1 MSAPQQCRRVVLARR
16 PVGMPVA
23 EDFRVEA
30 APLRTITDDELLI
43 ENRLLAIDPAIRGF
57 LDDRPSYLPPV
68 AIGEAVRGM
77 TLGRVVDSRDARF
90 PPGSIVR
97 LLAAWEEFSIATG
110 QALGLEI
117 LEPDPGV
124 PLATY
129 MGALGP
135 SGLTAYIGLHE
146 IGQIGAGQTVLVSA
160 AAGAVGSVAGQIAKL
175 RGCRVVGIA
184 GSADKIRLLTTE
196 LGFDAAIDHRA
207 AADLGAA
214 VRAACPNGVDVYF
227 DNVGG
232 PVLDAV
238 LPQMAERGRVV
249 VCGMVADYN
258 RQDAPQPIHN
268 LWQLVVKRLTM
279 RGFLT
284 YDHGPALGPAQAQ
297 LRDWVRSGALRPL
310 ENISRGL
317 ETAPAA
323 LVRMLSGA
331 TTGKTLVQLAP
342 GM

>member
-1 MSAPQQCRRVVLARR
+1 MSAARQNRRVVLARR
-16 PVGMPVA
+16 PVGMPMA
-23 EDFRVEA
+23 QDFRVEV
-30 APLRTITDDELLI
+30 APLRELADGEFLVQ
-43 ENRLLAIDPAIRGF
+43 NQLLAIDPAIRGF

-77 TLGRVVDSRDARF
+77 TLGRVTDSRDPRY
-90 PPGSIVR
+90 PPGSFVR
-97 LLAAWEEFSIATG
+97 LLAAWEQFSIANEG
-110 QALGLEI
+110 ALGLEI
-117 LEPDPGV
+117 VEPEDSV
-124 PLATY
+124 ALATY

-135 SGLTAYIGLHE
+135 SGLTAYVGLHE
-146 IGQIGAGQTVLVSA
+146 IGQIAAGETVLVSA

-184 GSADKIRLLTTE
+184 GSAQKIRLLTNE
-196 LGFDAAIDHRA
+196 LGFDAAIDHRTA
-207 AADLGAA
+207 GDLGAA
-214 VRAACPNGVDVYF
+214 VQAACPEGVDVYF

-258 RQDAPQPIHN
+258 RQDAPQPVHH

-284 YDHGPALGPAQAQ
+284 YDHASVLGDAQRQ
-297 LRDWVRSGALRPL
+297 LRAWVRDGALKPL
-310 ENISRGL
+310 ENVSPGL
-317 ETAPAA
+317 ASAPAA
-323 LVRMLSGA
+323 LARMLSGA
-331 TTGKTLVQLAP
+331 TIGKTLVQVE
-342 GM
+342 

>member
-1 MSAPQQCRRVVLARR
+1 MSVARQGRRVVLARR
-16 PVGMPVA
+16 PSGMPVA
-23 EDFRVEA
+23 ADFRVQT
-30 APLRTITDDELLI
+30 APLRELVDGEFLVQ
-43 ENRLLAIDPAIRGF
+43 NQLLAIDPAIRGF

-77 TLGRVVDSRDARF
+77 TLGRVAESRDARY
-90 PPGSIVR
+90 PSGSVVR
-97 LLAAWEEFSIATG
+97 LLAAWEQFSIANKD
-110 QALGLEI
+110 ALGLEVVERQDGI
-117 LEPDPGV
+117 

-135 SGLTAYIGLHE
+135 SGLTAYVGLHE
-146 IGQIGAGQTVLVSA
+146 IGHIATCDTVLVSA

-184 GSADKIRLLTTE
+184 GSAEKIHLLTAE
-196 LGFDAAIDHRA
+196 LGLDAAIDHRA
-207 AADLGAA
+207 VTDLGAA
-214 VRAACPNGVDVYF
+214 VRAACPQGVDVYF

-238 LPQMAERGRVV
+238 LPEMAERGRIV

-258 RQDAPQPIHN
+258 HQDTPQPVHH

-284 YDHGPALGPAQAQ
+284 YDHAAVLGDAQRQ
-297 LRDWVRSGALRPL
+297 LREWVLSGALKPL
-310 ENISRGL
+310 ENLSPGL
-317 ETAPAA
+317 ESAPGA
-323 LVRMLSGA
+323 LARMLSGA
-331 TTGKTLVQLAP
+331 TIGKPLVQVE
-342 GM
+342 

>member
-1 MSAPQQCRRVVLARR
+1 MSAARQSRRVVLARR
-16 PVGMPVA
+16 PDGMPVA
-23 EDFRVEA
+23 ADFRVET
-30 APLRTITDDELLI
+30 APLRGLADGEFLI
-43 ENRLLAIDPAIRGF
+43 RNLLLAIDPAIRGF

-77 TLGRVVDSRDARF
+77 TLGRVEDSRDKRY
-90 PPGSIVR
+90 PPGSLVR
-97 LLAAWEEFSIATG
+97 LLAAWEQFSIANED
-110 QALGLEI
+110 ALGLEVV
-117 LEPDPGV
+117 EPDAGI

-135 SGLTAYIGLHE
+135 SGLTAYVGLHE
-146 IGQIGAGQTVLVSA
+146 IGHMAARDTVLVSA

-184 GSADKIRLLTTE
+184 GSAEKIRLLTTE

-207 AADLGAA
+207 VNDLGAA
-214 VRAACPNGVDVYF
+214 VRAACPQGVDVYF

-232 PVLDAV
+232 AVLDAV
-238 LPQMAERGRVV
+238 LPEMAERGRVV

-258 RQDAPQPIHN
+258 RQDTPQPVHH

-284 YDHGPALGPAQAQ
+284 YDHAPVLGEAQRQ
-297 LRDWVRSGALRPL
+297 LREWVRDGALKPL
-310 ENISRGL
+310 ENVSPGL
-317 ETAPAA
+317 ASAPAA
-323 LVRMLSGA
+323 LARMLSGA
-331 TTGKTLVQLAP
+331 TIGKTLVQVEN
-342 GM
+342 

>member
-1 MSAPQQCRRVVLARR
+1 MSAARQSRRVVLARR
-16 PVGMPVA
+16 PIGMPVE
-23 EDFRVEA
+23 EDFRVET
-30 APLRTITDDELLI
+30 APLRALADGEFLV

-77 TLGRVVDSRDARF
+77 TLGRVAESREPRY
-90 PPGSIVR
+90 PPGSFVR
-97 LLAAWEEFSIATG
+97 LLAAWEQLSIANKD
-110 QALGLEI
+110 ALGLEI
-117 LEPDPGV
+117 VETEASV

-135 SGLTAYIGLHE
+135 SGLTAYVGLHE
-146 IGQIGAGQTVLVSA
+146 IGHVAAGDTVLVSA

-184 GSADKIRLLTTE
+184 GSAEKIRLLTGE

-207 AADLGAA
+207 VDDLGAA
-214 VRAACPNGVDVYF
+214 VHAACPQGVDVYF

-232 PVLDAV
+232 QVLDAV
-238 LPQMAERGRVV
+238 LPQMAERGRVI
-249 VCGMVADYN
+249 VCGMIADYN
-258 RQDAPQPIHN
+258 RQDAPQPVHH

-284 YDHGPALGPAQAQ
+284 YDHAPVLAEAQRQ
-297 LRDWVRSGALRPL
+297 LRAWVQDGALKAL
-310 ENISRGL
+310 ENVSPGL
-317 ETAPAA
+317 ASAPAA
-323 LVRMLSGA
+323 LARMLSGG
-331 TTGKTLVQLAP
+331 TIGKTLVQVEE
-342 GM
+342 

>member
-1 MSAPQQCRRVVLARR
+1 MGERACRRVVLARR

-23 EDFRVEA
+23 DDFRLEISSA
-30 APLRTITDDELLI
+30 RDPGRNELLI
-43 ENRLLAIDPAIRGF
+43 QNLLLAIDPAIRGF

-68 AIGEAVRGM
+68 ALGEAVRGM
-77 TLGRVVDSRDARF
+77 TLGRVIASHDARY
-90 PPGSIVR
+90 PAGSLVR
-97 LLAAWEEFSIATG
+97 LLATWEDFSIATG
-110 QALGLEI
+110 DALGLEVVQ
-117 LEPDPGV
+117 PDAEV

-135 SGLTAYIGLHE
+135 SGLTAYVGLHE
-146 IGQIGAGQTVLVSA
+146 IGQIAAGQTVLVSA

-184 GSADKIRLLTTE
+184 GSPEKVRLLTDQ

-207 AADLGAA
+207 TPDLA
-214 VRAACPNGVDVYF
+214 VAIRDACPNGVDVYF

-238 LPQMAERGRVV
+238 LPLMAERGRVV
-249 VCGMVADYN
+249 VCGMIADYN
-258 RQDAPQPIHN
+258 NQDAPQPIHS

-284 YDHGPALGPAQAQ
+284 YDHPQMLPEAHRL
-297 LRDWVRSGALRPL
+297 LRGWVLDGSLRPL
-310 ENISRGL
+310 ENISEGL
-317 ETAPAA
+317 AAAPSA
-323 LVRMLSGA
+323 LARMMSGA
-331 TTGKTLVQLAP
+331 TIGKTLVSV
-342 GM
+342 